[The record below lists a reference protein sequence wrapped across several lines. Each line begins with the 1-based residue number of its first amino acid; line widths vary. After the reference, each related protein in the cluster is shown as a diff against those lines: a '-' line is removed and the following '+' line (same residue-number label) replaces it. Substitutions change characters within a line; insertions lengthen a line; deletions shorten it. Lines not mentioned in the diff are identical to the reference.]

1 MVLGTTFPAGGGY
14 EEGVKLIHLLATH
27 PSTAKFISRK
37 LAVRFVTDNPQQ
49 SLIDKMAKT
58 FIEKEGDIKAV
69 LITMVNAPEFWS
81 KDVLREKTKSPFEL
95 AISTI
100 RSLDADVYA
109 PYPLFN
115 WITKMG
121 QKFYYYQA
129 PTGFP
134 DRGQFWINTGSL
146 LNRMNF
152 GLALA
157 SGRVPGVRVDLAALN
172 HNREPESAEAALQT
186 YTKILLPERNVD
198 ETVRRLTPML
208 NAPELQKKV
217 EAAAS
222 RNTIAQRDD
231 EDEEMMN
238 EKQEQRIFNGKPG
251 KKSNNGKRMEAAV
264 YAKGDNSMLAQVVGI
279 IIGSP
284 EFQRK

>member
-1 MVLGTTFPAGGGY
+1 
-14 EEGVKLIHLLATH
+14 
-27 PSTAKFISRK
+27 
-37 LAVRFVTDNPQQ
+37 
-49 SLIDKMAKT
+49 
-58 FIEKEGDIKAV
+58 
-69 LITMVNAPEFWS
+69 
-81 KDVLREKTKSPFEL
+81 
-95 AISTI
+95 
-100 RSLDADVYA
+100 
-109 PYPLFN
+109 
-115 WITKMG
+115 
-121 QKFYYYQA
+121 
-129 PTGFP
+129 
-134 DRGQFWINTGSL
+134 
-146 LNRMNF
+146 MNF

-231 EDEEMMN
+231 DDEEMMN